1 MSSPHIN
8 PADLPIWYGHVMLTY
23 AEETTSANDYSVKLS
38 ALINDEFGDAANLFV
53 VVVINIEP
61 D

>member
-1 MSSPHIN
+1 MF
-8 PADLPIWYGHVMLTY
+8 TQT
-23 AEETTSANDYSVKLS
+23 EETTSANDYSVKLS